1 MAQFTKV
8 NKNATRFYSH
18 NAQMLPVVILG
29 QLGEIFYSY
38 DTPVGFGVNGT
49 FYTAKSLRKFSPS
62 TARQVNRYVRLTG
75 LKIEDL
81 DIKTYRQNIE
91 NIFKKNDL
99 TIINKGVLNST
110 YLG

>member
-1 MAQFTKV
+1 MVQFSKV
-8 NKNATRFYSH
+8 HKDARRFFSH
-18 NAQMLPVVILG
+18 NAQMLFVDILG
-29 QLGEIFYSY
+29 QFGEIFYSY

-49 FYTAKSLRKFSPS
+49 FYTAKALRKFSPS
-62 TARQVNRYVRLTG
+62 TARQVNRYLRLTG

-81 DIKTYRQNIE
+81 DLKTYRQNIE

-99 TIINKGVLNST
+99 RLIQGVLYST

>member
-1 MAQFTKV
+1 
-8 NKNATRFYSH
+8 
-18 NAQMLPVVILG
+18 VVILG
-29 QLGEIFYSY
+29 EIGEIFYSY
-38 DTPVGFGVNGT
+38 DTPVGFRVNGK
-49 FYTAKSLRKFSPS
+49 FYTAKALRKFSVS
-62 TARQVNRYVRLTG
+62 TSRQVNRYVNLCG
-75 LKIEDL
+75 LDVEDL